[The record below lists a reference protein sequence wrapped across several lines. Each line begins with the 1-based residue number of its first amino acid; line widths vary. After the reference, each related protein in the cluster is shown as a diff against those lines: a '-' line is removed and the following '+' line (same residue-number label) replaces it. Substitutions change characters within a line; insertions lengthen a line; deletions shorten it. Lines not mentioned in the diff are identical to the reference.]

1 MKLQNYEVKN
11 ENIRQA
17 FEKLKAEHPEKL
29 QRRLNLSWSNWGF
42 GLEPLQ
48 DSCKR
53 LKDAGI
59 DYIELHGN
67 HYGPDLGY
75 DVNETKKILSDYGL
89 KCSGVCG
96 MFSADNDLASNRPMQ
111 RQAAIDYI
119 KREVAFTA
127 EMGGSYLLTVPWAMG
142 LWISTPSSARCT

>member
-96 MFSADNDLASNRPMQ
+96 MFSGRPP
-111 RQAAIDYI
+111 A
-119 KREVAFTA
+119 KV
-127 EMGGSYLLTVPWAMG
+127 
-142 LWISTPSSARCT
+142 